1 MFSFISEKRKFK
13 LIKNNVHL
21 NKKLDISIIDY
32 KKYFFQKKIE
42 YYGYYRIKDYYE
54 ELKNYL
60 NNIILNEEE
69 LNDLL
74 SYCLSKNEYF
84 NLSLSDEQFDFIFKN
99 SYFEKNI
106 RIDIDY
112 LNEEYIPKNVLI
124 KDNTL
129 TNRFVEVLKE
139 CFSLYSNNE
148 RMNKFQ
154 ASRFISKVIKKEI
167 YENDKVV
174 NHFFSNYDFD
184 NDGLLS
190 FEGLCQYYFDLIKK
204 KEINVIWDNLYSL
217 GYNNLLEK
225 EINLDYFINNLD
237 EFEDENKNIFI
248 NLLKIS
254 NKRIY
259 KLYMVGFKY
268 R

>member
-1 MFSFISEKRKFK
+1 MISNIHSKYSFQELFSFISEKRKLK
-13 LIKNNVHL
+13 IIKKNKYL

-99 SYFEKNI
+99 SYFEQNM

-112 LNEEYIPKNVLI
+112 LNEEYIPKNILI

-129 TNRFVEVLKE
+129 TNKFVKVLKE

-174 NHFFSNYDFD
+174 NHFFQIMILIMMDYYHLRIFSNFI
-184 NDGLLS
+184 
-190 FEGLCQYYFDLIKK
+190 LIQLKRKK
-204 KEINVIWDNLYSL
+204 LILFGI
-217 GYNNLLEK
+217 
-225 EINLDYFINNLD
+225 
-237 EFEDENKNIFI
+237 
-248 NLLKIS
+248 
-254 NKRIY
+254 IY
-259 KLYMVGFKY
+259 IL
-268 R
+268 